1 MSEIFTLENE
11 NFQLYV
17 KCCAALSLN
26 TLLKVRFK
34 EFFVE
39 SLKKVQAPLTGMV
52 RKANGAVENMEDA
65 ISFANGDTEKAKKM
79 MV

>member
-34 EFFVE
+34 EFFGE
-39 SLKKVQAPLTGMV
+39 SLKKV
-52 RKANGAVENMEDA
+52 
-65 ISFANGDTEKAKKM
+65 
-79 MV
+79 

>member
-1 MSEIFTLENE
+1 MSEIFTLDNE

-34 EFFVE
+34 QFFGE
-39 SLKKVQAPLTGMV
+39 SFERVQAPLTGMV
-52 RKANGAVENMEDA
+52 RRANGAVENMEDA
-65 ISFANGDTEKAKKM
+65 AMFAKGDTEKAKKM
-79 MV
+79 LV

>member
-26 TLLKVRFK
+26 TLLKVRVEQFSEK
-34 EFFVE
+34 FF
-39 SLKKVQAPLTGMV
+39 KKVQAPLTGMV
-52 RKANGAVENMEDA
+52 RRANGAVENMEDA
-65 ISFANGDTEKAKKM
+65 AMFAKGDTEKAKKM
-79 MV
+79 LV